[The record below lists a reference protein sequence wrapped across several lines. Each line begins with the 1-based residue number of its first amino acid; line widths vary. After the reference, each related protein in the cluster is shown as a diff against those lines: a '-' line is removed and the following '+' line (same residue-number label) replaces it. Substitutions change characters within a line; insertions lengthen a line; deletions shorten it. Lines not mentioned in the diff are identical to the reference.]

1 MKTLTRLSTLIAV
14 VASLSGCAGTP
25 PVPADQMTDAQLC
38 AEYGYAQASGNV
50 NRVAEVVAEGNRR
63 TTAGPG
69 AIDDA
74 TCQTLAQTGANRVQQ
89 EQIENARQQAAW
101 AQVAAYGQQMQAQ
114 QQAESYQQ
122 QQIANQQMQA
132 LNQQMQAQQ
141 QQQSLNN
148 IANAIRGY

>member
-1 MKTLTRLSTLIAV
+1 MGTVFTLA
-14 VASLSGCAGTP
+14 GCSATP
-25 PVPADQMTDAQLC
+25 PTPVSQLTDAQLC

-50 NRVAEVVAEGNRR
+50 NRVAEVVAEGSHR

-114 QQAESYQQ
+114 QQQESYQQ